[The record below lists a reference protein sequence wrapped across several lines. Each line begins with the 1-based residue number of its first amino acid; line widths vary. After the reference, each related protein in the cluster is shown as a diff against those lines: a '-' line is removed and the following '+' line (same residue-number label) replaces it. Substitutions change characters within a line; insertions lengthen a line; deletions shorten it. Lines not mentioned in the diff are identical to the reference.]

1 MVSGFKWSYKNS
13 IIAESA
19 MKPANKLDFSQLQL
33 LQLIVIQR
41 EANLLKARNNLSWDV
56 ERFAVALHGLEAAM
70 LINRSGFKAM
80 PTAAGITALLETS
93 SPMVVNP
100 LLSGASHS
108 YIDGVKS
115 PRISVNEYWLPNF
128 EKFSRAMQFY
138 K

>member
-1 MVSGFKWSYKNS
+1 
-13 IIAESA
+13 